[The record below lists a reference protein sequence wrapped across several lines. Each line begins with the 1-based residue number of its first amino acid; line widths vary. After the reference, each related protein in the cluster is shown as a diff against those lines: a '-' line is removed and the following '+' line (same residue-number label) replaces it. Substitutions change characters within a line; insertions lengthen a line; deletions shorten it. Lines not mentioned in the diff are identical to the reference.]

1 MAMFGKKLIY
11 SFFLLTIVS
20 LTTFPYVADARSVVR
35 SGERVSVA
43 EDQLI
48 EGDFYVAGS
57 VVNLSGEVSD
67 DLLTAAGTIT
77 INGAIGGDALVIAP
91 TVDVHGTVGDDL
103 RIVGGT
109 VIIAE
114 PVLGDVFVFG
124 GSVEILSTAS
134 IAGDLIVFASEV
146 EVNGQV
152 DGNILGQVNVLR
164 IDAPVK
170 GMVDVTVGA
179 LTVGDKAMIGG
190 DLKYTS
196 TLELTRAQNATVGGQ
211 TLRNDPVFEPA
222 KVGIESF
229 LLPLLTLLFSVAL
242 WYLLAKRMLNRVVTR
257 ALAPSVRPV
266 MTGTIVMLLAP
277 FAISVLLVSVLG
289 LLAGMVLLFGYI
301 LFLILALIASSAV
314 MGQLVISTIKKGTNQ
329 VTLTSLII
337 GSVLLAGCFVVP
349 VVGPIVLIGFLLL
362 TFGSIVDLL
371 LRGNR

>member
-329 VTLTSLII
+329 VTLTSLIV

>member
-124 GSVEILSTAS
+124 GSVEVLSTAS

-179 LTVGDKAMIGG
+179 LTVGDKAMIDG

-329 VTLTSLII
+329 VTLTSLIV